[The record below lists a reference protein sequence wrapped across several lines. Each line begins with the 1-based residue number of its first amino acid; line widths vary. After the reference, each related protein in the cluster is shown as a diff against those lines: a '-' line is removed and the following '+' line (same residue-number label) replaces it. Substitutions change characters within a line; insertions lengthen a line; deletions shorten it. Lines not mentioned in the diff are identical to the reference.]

1 MFSLF
6 QLRQASLKN
15 DNNDNFRIM
24 VERLYSK
31 DNLGVY
37 YSAKVKVAT
46 AIETAFGLEDDV
58 LSLASPTFFSQAIV
72 FQRKMHKQ

>member
-1 MFSLF
+1 M
-6 QLRQASLKN
+6 REASVKN

-37 YSAKVKVAT
+37 YSAKTKVAT

-58 LSLASPTFFSQAIV
+58 LSLAAPTFFSQAIA
-72 FQRKMHKQ
+72 F

>member
-1 MFSLF
+1 
-6 QLRQASLKN
+6 
-15 DNNDNFRIM
+15 M
-24 VERLYSK
+24 VERLYSN

-37 YSAKVKVAT
+37 YSAKEKVAT

-72 FQRKMHKQ
+72 FQR

>member
-1 MFSLF
+1 
-6 QLRQASLKN
+6 
-15 DNNDNFRIM
+15 M

-37 YSAKVKVAT
+37 YSAKEKVAT

-58 LSLASPTFFSQAIV
+58 LSLASPTFFSQAIAY
-72 FQRKMHKQ
+72 QRKNAQAVEYLSSSKLQSNKKAIT